1 MGRAASEHMNAH
13 ARSTVSLA
21 NRFLRRSFGD
31 DVVRDKALEIEFEVV
46 EDSRMVIRV
55 VSP

>member
-1 MGRAASEHMNAH
+1 VGRASSERMNAH

-21 NRFLRRSFGD
+21 NRFFGRSFGD